1 MHELTF
7 QAKVRK
13 QNKITIP
20 LATVELLGLSPGDNI
35 IVTIKRERV
44 VSSYP

>member
-7 QAKVRK
+7 QTKVRK

-35 IVTIKRERV
+35 VVTIKRERV
-44 VSSYP
+44 VHSYP